1 MPIVQTS
8 AASPPPSIYCVAV
21 ARRLYCCHGRGGF
34 ARAHATTGRRVHSAL
49 LARRSVRAAHSGG
62 RRSRSSRQARV
73 SCQPKP
79 NGANNTRG
87 AGIVTKRHP
96 RPYLVEVVVV
106 VHVLGAASEDTSSA
120 RELALRVGLRLAPDG
135 VAGPFAL
142 LNLNREEEER

>member
-1 MPIVQTS
+1 MRS
-8 AASPPPSIYCVAV
+8 AEEPRTVAPPPGGH
-21 ARRLYCCHGRGGF
+21 RR
-34 ARAHATTGRRVHSAL
+34 SL
-49 LARRSVRAAHSGG
+49 LARRRRVGRIA

-135 VAGPFAL
+135 IAGPFAL